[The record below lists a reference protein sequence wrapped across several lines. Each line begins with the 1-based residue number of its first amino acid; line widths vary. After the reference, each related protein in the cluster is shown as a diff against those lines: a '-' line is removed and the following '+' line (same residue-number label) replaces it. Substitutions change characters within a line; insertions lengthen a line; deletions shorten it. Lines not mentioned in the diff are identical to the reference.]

1 MFLPAFLAVAVSI
14 PILGRLRSS
23 VRARAFLDGVNAAA
37 VGLLGVVAVQLAIGG
52 VRDIV
57 GAATLLASFGLL
69 VRGIGTGWLIAA
81 GAAVGVIRW
90 LLAPG

>member
-1 MFLPAFLAVAVSI
+1 M
-14 PILGRLRSS
+14 
-23 VRARAFLDGVNAAA
+23 
-37 VGLLGVVAVQLAIGG
+37 
-52 VRDIV
+52 